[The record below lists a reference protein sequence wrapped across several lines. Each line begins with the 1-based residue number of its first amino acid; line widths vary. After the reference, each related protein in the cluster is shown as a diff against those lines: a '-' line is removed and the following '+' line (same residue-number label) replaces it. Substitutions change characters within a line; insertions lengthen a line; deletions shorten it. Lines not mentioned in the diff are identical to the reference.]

1 MELRL
6 RPFLRLAIEFRVEG
20 ELVKN
25 RNIINLWNLWH
36 LHPLALCSL
45 ESKSLTSPRFQSLH
59 ALEFHSLN
67 ANLNDK
73 KIILINMER
82 F

>member
-6 RPFLRLAIEFRVEG
+6 RPFLRLVIEFGAEG

-45 ESKSLTSPRFQSLH
+45 EP
-59 ALEFHSLN
+59 
-67 ANLNDK
+67 
-73 KIILINMER
+73 
-82 F
+82 